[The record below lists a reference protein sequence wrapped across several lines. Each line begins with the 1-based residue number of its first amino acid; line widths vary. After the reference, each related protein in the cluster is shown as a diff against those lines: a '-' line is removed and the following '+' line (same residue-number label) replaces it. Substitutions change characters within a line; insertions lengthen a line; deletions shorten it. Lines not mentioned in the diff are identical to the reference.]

1 MPTRAANVL
10 TIAWVLA
17 GTLAASLAP
26 AAGADADAGK
36 VTAAIEPVGELIV
49 IADEAKYC
57 AFVDLVR
64 VAPSGD
70 LMVVYNAGAHHL
82 SPDLA
87 IRKRMSADDGR
98 TWSAPVTVVP
108 ALNAGCGVRDPHV
121 CQLPDGTLLLN
132 YFSHPTTSGES
143 CRVHVI
149 RSTDAGRTWSEPI
162 TVDPGVPF
170 VWMAT
175 SGKPLVLA
183 DGTILL
189 PLYYR
194 LRNDKGTVGIL
205 RSDDKGATWR
215 TLVTIQSDN
224 EDGEMEMTELADG
237 SIAALIRPGQVA
249 FSKDKGRTWSKPEA
263 TVALHAAG
271 LLVDG
276 DSLLMNYRS
285 RGYGSAALGL
295 SLDGGRTWPVTK
307 ELFGGG
313 ADCAYGAILRTK
325 PGSPAPYFT
334 ACYAPRQGSI
344 KVVGTYFKVAR

>member
-17 GTLAASLAP
+17 GTLAASIAP
-26 AAGADADAGK
+26 AAGADEDAGK
-36 VTAAIEPVGELIV
+36 VAAAIEPVGEPIV

-64 VAPSGD
+64 VAPTGD
-70 LMVVYNAGAHHL
+70 LIVVYNAGAHHL
-82 SPDLA
+82 APDLA
-87 IRKRMSADDGR
+87 IRKRVSADDGR
-98 TWSAPVTVVP
+98 TWGTPETVVP
-108 ALNAGCGVRDPHV
+108 ALNAGYGVRDPHI

-149 RSTDAGRTWSEPI
+149 RSMDA
-162 TVDPGVPF
+162 
-170 VWMAT
+170 
-175 SGKPLVLA
+175 
-183 DGTILL
+183 
-189 PLYYR
+189 
-194 LRNDKGTVGIL
+194 
-205 RSDDKGATWR
+205 
-215 TLVTIQSDN
+215 
-224 EDGEMEMTELADG
+224 
-237 SIAALIRPGQVA
+237 
-249 FSKDKGRTWSKPEA
+249 GRTWSKPEA

-276 DSLLMNYRS
+276 DSLLMSYRS